1 MKKLLAGAA
10 IGAGLVALTY
20 CEVSHFMLLSD
31 FRGKYELPKNDPDPV
46 HLKELR
52 KNGFENC
59 GDGEW
64 FEAMAEQCETIMNR
78 NRKAIYAYVIRQPK
92 PSRKWAIVCHGY
104 TSRPHQMSGI
114 ARRYYSYG
122 FNIIAPCARAHD
134 KSEHKACTMGWLE
147 RLDILDWIHHI
158 VETDPTAQIIM
169 HGISMGAATVM
180 NVSGEAECPDNVK
193 CMIEDCGF
201 STCWDQFNNVIAETV
216 HFKAPWALAA
226 PRIWYKLRSGWD
238 IKENNPLGQV
248 AKSKVPTLFL
258 HGSQDTFVPFRMRDE
273 LYEAAS
279 CEKEK
284 CTIEG
289 AEHANS
295 MDIDP
300 EKYHTACKEF
310 IAKYIPLDS

>member
-1 MKKLLAGAA
+1 MKKLLAGVA
-10 IGAGLVALTY
+10 IGAGLVALAY
-20 CEVSHFMLLSD
+20 CEGSHFMLLSD

-52 KNGFENC
+52 KIGFENC

-147 RLDILDWIHHI
+147 RLDILDWIHH
-158 VETDPTAQIIM
+158 VVKTDPTAQIIM

-273 LYEAAS
+273 LYEVAS